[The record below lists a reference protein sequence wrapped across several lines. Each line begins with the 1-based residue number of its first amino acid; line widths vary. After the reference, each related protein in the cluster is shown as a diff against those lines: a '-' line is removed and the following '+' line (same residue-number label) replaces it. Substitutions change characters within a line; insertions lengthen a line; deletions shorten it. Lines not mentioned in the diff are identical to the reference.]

1 MKKFLILAMLT
12 FSVNV
17 MAQSVVGNTYKG
29 DSHVVI
35 TDKEICRSFTDR
47 MVLSVGLSGVR
58 MDKEGKDIYFLD
70 LKITS
75 GDKITMGEGD
85 YLILWLKGGDVI
97 KLPAV
102 DDTTT
107 GMVRD
112 IHNVNG
118 FITHDYS
125 AYPSFLVTAEQIE
138 AISTKGVEKIQ
149 CNTSP
154 NMYVK
159 EFKKDKI
166 GKAVAERWSLLKK
179 EL

>member
-1 MKKFLILAMLT
+1 MKKLIILAMLALPVIAT
-12 FSVNV
+12 
-17 MAQSVVGNTYKG
+17 AQEIVGNTYKG
-29 DSHVVI
+29 DDHIVI

-47 MVLSVGLSGVR
+47 MVLSVGLSGLKVEDR
-58 MDKEGKDIYFLD
+58 SFYFLD

-75 GDKITMGEGD
+75 SDKITMGAGD
-85 YLILWLKGGDVI
+85 YLTLWLKGGETI
-97 KLPAV
+97 KLPAA
-102 DDTTT
+102 DGNTD

-112 IHNVNG
+112 IHSVNG
-118 FITHDYS
+118 FITHDFS
-125 AYPSFLVTAEQIE
+125 AYPSFEISAEQLD
-138 AISTKGVEKIQ
+138 AISEKGVEKIQ

-166 GKAVAERWSLLKK
+166 GKAIATRWALLKK